1 MFDFDRTC
9 EIVES
14 KRTENLL
21 IDSLLDIIFDTIVA
35 LATNFDDF
43 VEIQII
49 VIFQG
54 LEVFS
59 EVFEVLV
66 SRNSADYLI
75 IFVINRII
83 IVDVQKHDIDFE
95 CHLNQFL
102 LLLGRISR
110 IPIYQSVGFQLGV

>member
-43 VEIQII
+43 VEI
-49 VIFQG
+49 
-54 LEVFS
+54 
-59 EVFEVLV
+59 
-66 SRNSADYLI
+66 
-75 IFVINRII
+75 
-83 IVDVQKHDIDFE
+83 
-95 CHLNQFL
+95 
-102 LLLGRISR
+102 
-110 IPIYQSVGFQLGV
+110 